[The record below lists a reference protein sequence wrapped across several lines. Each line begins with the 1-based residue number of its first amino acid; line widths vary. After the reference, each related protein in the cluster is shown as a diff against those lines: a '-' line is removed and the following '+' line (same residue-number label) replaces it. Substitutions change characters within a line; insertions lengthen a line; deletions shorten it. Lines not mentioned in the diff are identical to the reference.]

1 MSIQKLPPQLISQ
14 IAAGEVIERPASVVK
29 ELLENSIDAGATR
42 IRIELEQGGTR
53 LIRISD
59 NGQGIARDE
68 LALALSRH
76 ATSKVAELRDLEA
89 LRTLGFRGEALP
101 SIGSV
106 ARLSLTSTTAGARS
120 GWRLS
125 GDGSDVFTEPEPAA
139 HPLGTTVEVRD
150 LFFNVPARRKFLRTE
165 RTEWVRCEEVVRTH
179 AAVRPEVGF
188 ELRHQ
193 GRVLLDLPAVELDQA
208 AGRVAALLGEDFLRH
223 AFELEHEGSGLRLSG
238 WLGAPTHSR
247 SQPDQQYFFV
257 NGRPVRDRVLTAAV
271 RRSYRDVLYHGRH
284 PVFILFLELDP
295 SAVDVNAHP
304 AKHEVRFRDSRLV
317 HDFIFHVLHR
327 ALASVRPGAASGP
340 PVQVA
345 EPPAPAPPAERS
357 TRPGGSEPYR
367 PSVQRDTRWELPL
380 PAVREPEPEPDRPFA
395 SPAQPE
401 ASERVGATPPLGY
414 ALGQV
419 ADTFVLAEN
428 ARGLVIVDMHAAHE
442 RVTYERLKREWREE
456 RVTRQP
462 LLVPE
467 TVSVPEVEAQL
478 AEDSAELLQ
487 DLGFEVDRTGP
498 GTLVLRAGPALLRGR
513 NLAGLLRD
521 LLADL
526 RSLGHADRADAALD
540 AVLSTMA
547 CHGSVRAGRRLT
559 LPEMN
564 RLLRDMEATDHSG
577 QCNHGRP
584 TYVELDRQALD
595 RLFLRGR

>member
-42 IRIELEQGGTR
+42 IRVELEQGGTR

-59 NGQGIARDE
+59 NGQGIPREE

-76 ATSKVAELRDLEA
+76 ATSKVAQLRDLEA

-106 ARLSLTSTTAGARS
+106 ARLSLTSATPGAGS

-125 GDGSDVFTEPEPAA
+125 GDGSDVFAEPEPAA
-139 HPLGTTVEVRD
+139 HPQGTTVEVRD

-188 ELRHQ
+188 ELLHQ
-193 GRVLLDLPAVELDQA
+193 GRVLLDLPAVVPDQA
-208 AGRVAALLGEDFLRH
+208 AGRVAALLGDAFLQH
-223 AFELEHEGSGLRLSG
+223 AFELEHEGSGLRLRG

-284 PVFILFLELDP
+284 PVFILFLEIDP
-295 SAVDVNAHP
+295 TAVDVNAHP

-327 ALASVRPGAASGP
+327 ALASVRPGMDSGP
-340 PVQVA
+340 PGHVA
-345 EPPAPAPPAERS
+345 EVADAFPSAEPS
-357 TRPGGSEPYR
+357 TPQGASEPYR
-367 PSVQRDTRWELPL
+367 PSAQRDTRWELPL
-380 PAVREPEPEPDRPFA
+380 PAVREPGPDRPFA
-395 SPAQPE
+395 SQAQPE
-401 ASERVGATPPLGY
+401 GPVQDGTTPPLGY

-428 ARGLVIVDMHAAHE
+428 VRGLVIVDMHAAHE
-442 RVTYERLKREWREE
+442 RVTYERLKREWHEA

-467 TVSVPEVEAQL
+467 TVSVTEVEAQL
-478 AEDSAELLQ
+478 AEDSAELLLG
-487 DLGFEVDRTGP
+487 LGFEVDRTGP
-498 GTLVLRAGPALLRGR
+498 GTLVLRAGPALLQGR
-513 NLAGLLRD
+513 NLVGLLRD

-526 RSLGHADRADAALD
+526 RSLGHSDRADAALD

-547 CHGSVRAGRRLT
+547 CHGSVRSGRRLT

>member
-1 MSIQKLPPQLISQ
+1 VSIQKLPPQLISQ

-42 IRIELEQGGTR
+42 IRVELEQGGTR

-59 NGQGIARDE
+59 NGQGIPREE

-106 ARLSLTSTTAGARS
+106 ARLSLTSATPGARS
-120 GWRLS
+120 GWCLS
-125 GDGSDVFTEPEPAA
+125 GDGSDVFAQPEPAA
-139 HPLGTTVEVRD
+139 HPPGTTVEVRD

-193 GRVLLDLPAVELDQA
+193 GRVLLDLPAVEPDQA
-208 AGRVAALLGEDFLRH
+208 AGRVAALLGEDFLQH

-295 SAVDVNAHP
+295 AAVDVNAHP
-304 AKHEVRFRDSRLV
+304 AKREVRFRDSRLV

-327 ALASVRPGAASGP
+327 ALASVRPGMDSGP
-340 PVQVA
+340 PMQVA
-345 EPPAPAPPAERS
+345 AVAAAFPSTEPS
-357 TRPGGSEPYR
+357 TPQGASEPYR
-367 PSVQRDTRWELPL
+367 PSAQRDTRWELPL
-380 PAVREPEPEPDRPFA
+380 PAVREPGPDRPFA

-401 ASERVGATPPLGY
+401 GPERGGTAPPLGY

-442 RVTYERLKREWREE
+442 RVTYERLKREWREA

-467 TVSVPEVEAQL
+467 TVSVTEVEAQL
-478 AEDSAELLQ
+478 AEDSAELLLG
-487 DLGFEVDRTGP
+487 LGFEVDRTGP
-498 GTLVLRAGPALLRGR
+498 VTLVLRAGPALLQGR

-526 RSLGHADRADAALD
+526 RSLGHSDRADAALD

>member
-42 IRIELEQGGTR
+42 IRVELEQGGTR

-59 NGQGIARDE
+59 NGQGIPREE

-106 ARLSLTSTTAGARS
+106 ARLSLTSATAGTRS

-139 HPLGTTVEVRD
+139 HPPGTTVEVRD

-179 AAVRPEVGF
+179 AAVRPEVAF

-193 GRVLLDLPAVELDQA
+193 GRVLLDLPAAESDRA
-208 AGRVAALLGEDFLRH
+208 AGRVAALLGEDFLQN
-223 AFELEHEGSGLRLSG
+223 AFELEHEASGLRLSG

-284 PVFILFLELDP
+284 PVFILFLVLDP
-295 SAVDVNAHP
+295 AAVDVNAHP

-327 ALASVRPGAASGP
+327 ALASVRPGMDTGQPLHAAEAAA
-340 PVQVA
+340 PVPSA
-345 EPPAPAPPAERS
+345 EPLTPHGA
-357 TRPGGSEPYR
+357 TEPYR
-367 PSVQRDTRWELPL
+367 PSAHRDTRWELPL
-380 PAVREPEPEPDRPFA
+380 PAVREPRPERPFLP
-395 SPAQPE
+395 PAQPE
-401 ASERVGATPPLGY
+401 GPEPGGAIPPLGY

-442 RVTYERLKREWREE
+442 RVTYERLKREWREA

-467 TVSVPEVEAQL
+467 TVSVTEVEAQL
-478 AEDSAELLQ
+478 AEDSAELLLG
-487 DLGFEVDRTGP
+487 LGFEVDRTGP
-498 GTLVLRAGPALLRGR
+498 GTLVLRAGPALLQGR

-526 RSLGHADRADAALD
+526 RSVGHADRADAALD

-584 TYVELDRQALD
+584 TYLELDRQALD

>member
-1 MSIQKLPPQLISQ
+1 VSIQKLPPQLISQ

-42 IRIELEQGGTR
+42 IRVELEQGGTR

-59 NGQGIARDE
+59 NGQGIPREE

-76 ATSKVAELRDLEA
+76 ATSKVAELRDLEC
-89 LRTLGFRGEALP
+89 LQTLGFRGEALP

-106 ARLSLTSTTAGARS
+106 ARLSLTSATAGARS

-139 HPLGTTVEVRD
+139 HPPGTTVEVRD

-165 RTEWVRCEEVVRTH
+165 RTEWLRSEEVVRTH

-193 GRVLLDLPAVELDQA
+193 GRVLLDLPAVESGQA
-208 AGRVAALLGEDFLRH
+208 AGRVAALLGDDFLQH
-223 AFELEHEGSGLRLSG
+223 AFELEHEGSGLHLSG

-284 PVFILFLELDP
+284 PVFILFLQLDP
-295 SAVDVNAHP
+295 AAVDVNAHP

-327 ALASVRPGAASGP
+327 ALASVRPAMAPGP
-340 PVQVA
+340 RTGSPAVA
-345 EPPAPAPPAERS
+345 DTGSS
-357 TRPGGSEPYR
+357 TGPSTGHGPSQPYR
-367 PSVQRDTRWELPL
+367 PSRQRETRWELPL
-380 PAVREPEPEPDRPFA
+380 PTVREPGPDQPLA
-395 SPAQPE
+395 SPPQPAE
-401 ASERVGATPPLGY
+401 GPERGGTTPPLGY

-442 RVTYERLKREWREE
+442 RVTYERLKREWREA

-467 TVSVPEVEAQL
+467 TVSVPEIDALL
-478 AEDSAELLQ
+478 AEDSAELLLG
-487 DLGFEVDRTGP
+487 LGFEVDRTGP
-498 GTLVLRAGPALLRGR
+498 GTLVLRAGPALLQGR

-526 RSLGHADRADAALD
+526 RSLGHADRAEASLD

-564 RLLRDMEATDHSG
+564 RLLRDMEATDHGG

-584 TYVELDRQALD
+584 TYVVLDREALD
-595 RLFLRGR
+595 QFFLRGR